1 MFVFTSVTVRAIHQE
16 IVADLSAKE
25 FFLAL
30 RRFIVRREKAQQ
42 IVLDNAPQFKLT
54 KSSVDLALEN
64 TVRDPDV

>member
-1 MFVFTSVTVRAIHQE
+1 MRAIHQE

-30 RRFIVRREKAQQ
+30 RRFIVRREKEQ